1 MKKILSAKVWL
12 KRVLPLLLALLLCT
26 GCEFPDI
33 KKLWGG
39 ADDTTETPETNNDP
53 AARQVRLLNGVSIEE
68 YAIVY
73 SDADPDY
80 SLRAAEYIQS
90 EIKTRTGLE
99 LTLNEDDQPAG
110 SHEIVV
116 GNTNR
121 QISKD
126 LNAKTKNVQFAILA
140 NETSIAMEGDYF
152 IIAAAAYFF
161 VETYVPGEYFDSAI
175 PKETVIHKPIQKEAK
190 NFILLIGDGM
200 GFNQTLLFEKFDVA
214 TEGDLAFSDGED
226 IFYGY
231 YLPYQGE
238 SRTKSASHDVTDSAA
253 GGTALST
260 GYKTNN
266 SCVGKDAN
274 GNEVQSLT
282 ELAGSL
288 GKATAVFSTEPVTGA
303 TPAAFSAHANARTD
317 TSVIKSRQTK
327 LTRTYGTIIT
337 GELHK
342 WDKFSKD
349 NVKNLE
355 TEITTALDTLSKDK
369 DGFFMMYEEA
379 FIDQY
384 CHSNKMQLTF
394 NTVVQ
399 FNQAIGLFMEFAFY
413 NPDTFVLI
421 TADHETGGLTKT
433 SSGDF
438 KYTSGN
444 HTGAN
449 VPVFA
454 YGYNANVFNNKT
466 MENVQIPITI
476 AAMMGQDDFGSPDY
490 ESLLKN

>member
-1 MKKILSAKVWL
+1 MKKFLSSKVLL
-12 KRVLPLLLALLLCT
+12 KRVLPFMLALVLCV
-26 GCEFPDI
+26 GCQPKESEQPQDNGEQEN
-33 KKLWGG
+33 L
-39 ADDTTETPETNNDP
+39 E
-53 AARQVRLLNGVSIEE
+53 VRLLNDVSIEE
-68 YAIVY
+68 YSIVY
-73 SDADPDY
+73 SDAEPDY
-80 SLRAAEYIQS
+80 TLRAAQYIQS
-90 EIKTRTGLE
+90 EIKTKTGVE
-99 LTLNEDDQPAG
+99 LTLNEDDNPAG
-110 SHEIVV
+110 AHEIVV

-121 QISKD
+121 PISEA
-126 LNAKTKNVQFAILA
+126 LNAETKNVQFAILA
-140 NETSIAMEGDYF
+140 DETSIAMEGDYF

-161 VETYVPGEYFDSAI
+161 VETYVTGEYFNSTI
-175 PKETVIHKPIQKEAK
+175 PMETKIHKPIQKEAK

-200 GFNQTLLFEKFDVA
+200 GFNQTLLFETYDVE

-231 YLPYQGE
+231 YFPYQGK
-238 SRTKSASHDVTDSAA
+238 SQTKSASHDITDSAA

-274 GNEVQSLT
+274 GNTVQSLT
-282 ELAGSL
+282 ELAASI

-303 TPAAFSAHANARTD
+303 TPAAFSAHANDRTE
-317 TSVIKSRQTK
+317 TATIKSGQSK
-327 LTRTYGTIIT
+327 MTRMYGTIIK

-342 WDKFSKD
+342 WNQFSQE
-349 NVKNLE
+349 NAQNLQN
-355 TEITTALDTLSKDK
+355 EITTALNTLSKDK

-384 CHSNKMQLTF
+384 CHSKKMQLTF
-394 NTVVQ
+394 NTMVQ

-433 SSGDF
+433 SNGF
-438 KYTSGN
+438 TYTSDK
-444 HTGAN
+444 HTDAN

-454 YGYNANVFNNKT
+454 YGYNANVFNKKT

-476 AAMMGQDDFGSPDY
+476 AAMMGQDNFGSPDY
-490 ESLLKN
+490 ESLLKQ

>member
-39 ADDTTETPETNNDP
+39 ADDTTETPETNDDP
-53 AARQVRLLNGVSIEE
+53 AARQVRLLNDVSIEE
-68 YAIVY
+68 YSIVY
-73 SDADPDY
+73 SASPTDY
-80 SLRAAEYIQS
+80 IYRAAKYIQS
-90 EIKTRTGLE
+90 EIESRTGIKIPIKKDSKE
-99 LTLNEDDQPAG
+99 TGA
-110 SHEIVV
+110 HEIVV
-116 GNTNR
+116 GETER

-126 LNAKTKNVQFAILA
+126 LNAETKNVQFAILA

-175 PKETVIHKPIQKEAK
+175 PKETVIHEPIQKEAK

-200 GFNQTLLFEKFDVA
+200 GFNQTLLFEKYDVA

-337 GELHK
+337 GELHQ